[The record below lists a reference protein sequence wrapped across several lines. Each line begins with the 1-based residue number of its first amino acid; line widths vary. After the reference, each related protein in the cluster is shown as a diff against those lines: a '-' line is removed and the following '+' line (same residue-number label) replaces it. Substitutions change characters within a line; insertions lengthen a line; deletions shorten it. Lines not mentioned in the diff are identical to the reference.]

1 MRTPMPAPVIDQR
14 AIDKNQPSPEW
25 IAELR
30 RRFPCE
36 PEMDRVLVRKLELR
50 AGPGYTPVSLDELK
64 TGTERLI
71 RARIGDDFAIA
82 NARWLS
88 GGASKLQMLFDLDW
102 NDPAAGRTT
111 TRMVLRMQ
119 PAESISETSRAV
131 EFHAI
136 KALAGHIAVPP
147 TYWFDPDGSF
157 LPYPAIVYGF
167 AEGVA
172 KPTAASSKVTGVG
185 TWIPQEIRATLGG
198 QLVRDMA
205 LLHTFDWVAA
215 DLGAIDKPA
224 SARQAL
230 EWQLNHWERVWIE
243 DVREEVPLM
252 RLAMGWLRRNMPDC
266 DQLSLVHG
274 DFRMG
279 NFLFTEPDYRISA
292 WLDWEYAHISDRHED
307 LAWTIKTVF
316 GQIAEDGETL
326 LVGGLVPRE
335 QFLLDYEAAT
345 GLPVDRERLRYWDI
359 FNSFK
364 SIAIVLGTGVRVASL
379 GKTHQ
384 DVLVAW
390 LAGIGYPLLEDL
402 RGQLA
407 GQFEGVL

>member
-1 MRTPMPAPVIDQR
+1 MPPSMPALV
-14 AIDKNQPSPEW
+14 IDKNRPSPEW

-36 PEMDRVLVRKLELR
+36 PEMDRVLTRKLELR
-50 AGPGYTPVSLDELK
+50 GGPGYSPVSLDALK
-64 TGTERLI
+64 AGTEALI
-71 RARIGDDFAIA
+71 RARIGDDFTIA

-88 GGASKLQMLFDLDW
+88 GGASKLQMVFDLDW
-102 NDPAAGRTT
+102 NDPAGGTGGRTT
-111 TRMVLRMQ
+111 TRMVMRMQ
-119 PAESISETSRAV
+119 PAESISETSRAI
-131 EFHAI
+131 EFQAI
-136 KALAGHIAVPP
+136 KALAGVLPVPP
-147 TYWFDPDGSF
+147 TYWVDPDGSF

-172 KPTAASSKVTGVG
+172 KPSASSSKVSGVS
-185 TWIPQEIRATLGG
+185 TSIPPEVRTTLGP
-198 QLVRDMA
+198 QFVRDMA
-205 LLHTFDWVAA
+205 RLHTFDWAAA

-243 DVREEVPLM
+243 DAHEEIPLM
-252 RLAMGWLRRNMPDC
+252 RLAMGWLRRNIPEC

-274 DFRMG
+274 DFRVG

-307 LAWTIKTVF
+307 LAWTIKSVF
-316 GQIAEDGETL
+316 GQIAEDGHTF
-326 LVGGLVPRE
+326 LVGGLIPRE
-335 QFLLDYEAAT
+335 AFLADYAAAT
-345 GLPVDRERLRYWDI
+345 GLPVDPEKLRYWDI

-364 SIAIVLGTGVRVASL
+364 SIAIVLGTGCRVASL

-402 RGQLA
+402 RSQLA

>member
-1 MRTPMPAPVIDQR
+1 MPTSMPVPVID
-14 AIDKNQPSPEW
+14 KNRPSPEW

-50 AGPGYTPVSLDELK
+50 GGPGYNPVSLDQLRA
-64 TGTERLI
+64 GTEALI
-71 RARIGDDFAIA
+71 RARIGDDFNIT

-88 GGASKLQMLFDLDW
+88 GGASKLQMVFDLDW
-102 NDPAAGRTT
+102 NDPAGTHPGGRTT
-111 TRMVLRMQ
+111 TRMVMRMQ
-119 PAESISETSRAV
+119 PAESISETSRAI
-131 EFHAI
+131 EFQAI
-136 KALAGHIAVPP
+136 RALAGHIPVPP
-147 TYWFDPDGSF
+147 TYWVDPDGSF

-172 KPTAASSKVTGVG
+172 KPSATSSKVSGVG
-185 TWIPQEIRATLGG
+185 TWIPPEVRATLGAQFVG
-198 QLVRDMA
+198 DMA
-205 LLHTFDWVAA
+205 RLHTFDWAAA
-215 DLGAIDKPA
+215 DLGVIDKPA
-224 SARQAL
+224 SAQQAL

-243 DVREEVPLM
+243 DAREEIPLM
-252 RLAMGWLRRNMPDC
+252 RLAMGWLRRNIPEC

-274 DFRMG
+274 DFRVG

-307 LAWTIKTVF
+307 LAWSIKSMF
-316 GQIAEDGETL
+316 GQVAEDGHIL

-335 QFLLDYEAAT
+335 QFLADYAAAT
-345 GLPVDRERLRYWDI
+345 GLPVDPVKLAYWDI

-364 SIAIVLGTGVRVASL
+364 CIAIVLGTGCRVASL

-402 RGQLA
+402 RGQL
-407 GQFEGVL
+407 EGVL

>member
-1 MRTPMPAPVIDQR
+1 MPAH
-14 AIDKNQPSPEW
+14 AADKNRPSPEW
-25 IAELR
+25 IAEMR

-50 AGPGYTPVSLDELK
+50 GGPGYSPVSLDALK
-64 TGTERLI
+64 AGTEALI
-71 RARIGDDFAIA
+71 RARIGDDFTIA

-88 GGASKLQMLFDLDW
+88 GGASKLQMVFDLVW
-102 NDPAAGRTT
+102 IDPAIGSRTT
-111 TRMVLRMQ
+111 TRMVMRMQ

-131 EFHAI
+131 EFQAI

-147 TYWFDPDGSF
+147 TYWFDADGTY

-167 AEGVA
+167 AEGVS
-172 KPTAASSKVTGVG
+172 KPTATSSKVTGVG
-185 TWIPQEIRATLGG
+185 TWIPPEVRATLGQ

-205 LLHTFDWVAA
+205 RLHTFDWAGA

-224 SARQAL
+224 SASQAL
-230 EWQLNHWERVWIE
+230 EWQLNHWERVWTE
-243 DVREEVPLM
+243 DAREEIPLM
-252 RLAMGWLRRNMPDC
+252 RLAMSWMRRNIPVC

-274 DFRMG
+274 DFRVG
-279 NFLFTEPDYRISA
+279 NFLFTEPDFHISA

-307 LAWTIKTVF
+307 LTWTIKTMF
-316 GQIAEDGETL
+316 GGRAEDGETF
-326 LVGGLVPRE
+326 LVGGLIPRAE
-335 QFLLDYEAAT
+335 FLADYEAAT
-345 GLPVDRERLRYWDI
+345 GLPVDQEKLRYWDI

-364 SIAIVLGTGVRVASL
+364 SIAIVLGTGVRVSSL

-402 RGQLA
+402 RQQL
-407 GQFEGVL
+407 EGVL

>member
-1 MRTPMPAPVIDQR
+1 MT
-14 AIDKNQPSPEW
+14 AIAMDKNRPSTEW

-30 RRFPCE
+30 HRFPCE
-36 PEMDRVLVRKLELR
+36 PEMDRVLVRKLERR
-50 AGPGYTPVSLDELK
+50 AGPGYSPMSLEDLT
-64 TGTERLI
+64 TGTEALI
-71 RARIGDDFAIA
+71 RARIGDDFRLA

-88 GGASKLQMLFDLDW
+88 GGASKLQMVFDLDW
-102 NDPAAGRTT
+102 TDPTRGERTT
-111 TRMVLRMQ
+111 TKMVLRMQ

-131 EFHAI
+131 EFQAI
-136 KALAGHIAVPP
+136 KALAGTLAVPP

-157 LPYPAIVYGF
+157 LPYPAIIYGF
-167 AEGVA
+167 ADGVS
-172 KPTAASSKVTGVG
+172 KPTASSSKVTGVG
-185 TWIPQEIRATLGG
+185 TWVPQDIRETLGR

-205 LLHTFDWVAA
+205 LLHTFDWAKA
-215 DLGAIDKPA
+215 DLGAIDKPV
-224 SARQAL
+224 SARQAM
-230 EWQLNHWERVWIE
+230 EWQLNHWERVWTE
-243 DVREEVPLM
+243 DADEEVPLM
-252 RLAMGWLRRNMPDC
+252 RLAMGWLRRNIPEC

-307 LAWTIKTVF
+307 LAWTIKSVF
-316 GQIAEDGETL
+316 GQLAEDGETF

-335 QFLLDYEAAT
+335 RFLTDYQAAT
-345 GLPVDRERLRYWDI
+345 GLPVDMEKLRYWDI

-364 SIAIVLGTGVRVASL
+364 SIAIVLGTGVRVSAL

-390 LAGIGYPLLEDL
+390 LSGIGYPLLEDL
-402 RGQLA
+402 RAQL
-407 GQFEGVL
+407 EGVL